1 MCEYGLIEEEI
12 LLGIVSVTRLNI
24 LYPGDI
30 RGYSRKKFHEVV
42 SEMPDLSLRNITA
55 LSILLLKVT
64 AAVSAVCNDW
74 DSTFTNLHTSQVNK
88 EFKMSCQDFW
98 FLS

>member
-64 AAVSAVCNDW
+64 AAVSAVCNGNDW
-74 DSTFTNLHTSQVNK
+74 
-88 EFKMSCQDFW
+88 
-98 FLS
+98 

>member
-1 MCEYGLIEEEI
+1 MREYGLIEEEI
-12 LLGIVSVTRLNI
+12 LHGIVSVTRLNI

-55 LSILLLKVT
+55 LSILLLEVT
-64 AAVSAVCNDW
+64 AGAVCNDW
-74 DSTFTNLHTSQVNK
+74 DSTFTNLHTSQANK